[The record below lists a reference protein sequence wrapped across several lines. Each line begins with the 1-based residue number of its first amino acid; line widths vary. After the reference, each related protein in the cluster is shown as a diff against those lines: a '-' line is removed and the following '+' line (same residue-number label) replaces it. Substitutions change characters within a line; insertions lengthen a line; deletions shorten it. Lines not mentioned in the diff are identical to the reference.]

1 MVKKLT
7 LVILLLTILTISSR
21 SHAQEVLAIGDGSSY
36 GCLVLDGTYYLA
48 RRKNGNFTQ
57 TSFSRTISQI
67 KDKIRKLKSGKK
79 RPSTPRNE
87 TVARASQSAIQ
98 SLLALLEQI
107 QQCKRGTLDSVD
119 VNGRD
124 ACKKIG
130 AEISGISASI
140 VDGALCSASAE
151 GPVVQLVMT
160 NSSGSQ
166 GTCTGTVV
174 SDTGIITAAHCLEG
188 DVTRV
193 DIRIGSRTIQASSYA
208 HYPSWSYQNN
218 PLELND
224 VAIVIASTSIGAS
237 AVPILPTD
245 DITPGE
251 FGLIAGYGVTENLY
265 QQGLRAGYIII
276 TGKTTSSII
285 ANWNK
290 NFGANTCYGDS
301 GGPILV
307 KRNGSWYLAGMTSN
321 GSSRTCGVGE
331 GGDVSTWA
339 NINDPSNRAF
349 IQSYLGL

>member
-1 MVKKLT
+1 MTPRISILT
-7 LVILLLTILTISSR
+7 LLVAILIIPTL
-21 SHAQEVLAIGDGSSY
+21 SHAKEVFAIGDGSSL
-36 GCLVLDGTYYLA
+36 GCLVLDGNYYLA

-67 KDKIRKLKSGKK
+67 KEKIRKLKPGRSFLENN
-79 RPSTPRNE
+79 RSQ
-87 TVARASQSAIQ
+87 RAAGNNQSAIQ
-98 SLLALLEQI
+98 SLQQI
-107 QQCKRGTLDSVD
+107 LDQIKKCKSGTLDSVE

-130 AEISGISASI
+130 AEITGITTSI
-140 VDGALCSASAE
+140 VDGAICSATAE

-160 NSSGSQ
+160 QPDGSQ

-174 SDTGIITAAHCLEG
+174 SDTGIVTAAHCIEG
-188 DVTRV
+188 NVTRV
-193 DIRIGSRTIQASSYA
+193 DIRIGSRTIQASSYS
-208 HYPSWSYQNN
+208 YFPTWSYQNS

-224 VAIVIASTSIGAS
+224 VAIVIASTSIGAP

-245 DITPGE
+245 NIIPGE
-251 FGLIAGYGVTENLY
+251 FGLIAGCGVTENLY

-276 TGKTTSSII
+276 TGKTTSSVV

-290 NFGANTCYGDS
+290 NFGANTCFGDS
-301 GGPILV
+301 GGPIMV
-307 KRNGSWYLAGMTSN
+307 KRSGTWFLAGMTSN
-321 GSSRTCGVGE
+321 GSSRSCGVDE